1 MCVCVCVC
9 VRVCIQELQPLV
21 EIQPMSVHVGNPF
34 AGEGTSEDT
43 SVSAQLLA
51 VAAP

>member
-1 MCVCVCVC
+1 MYVRMCVG
-9 VRVCIQELQPLV
+9 LQDLHLLA

-34 AGEGTSEDT
+34 AGEGTSQDS

-51 VAAP
+51 